1 MRSNS
6 GLTIIELVISLAIT
20 MVVTGALLRVFVDS
34 TTNQAFVEGQ
44 NDAEAQ
50 ARQPL
55 DTLIDHLRNAQANK
69 DNDLAVIKSGA
80 AISVEYYTSNGGG
93 DDETVRYFLDGTD
106 LKRTE
111 GAVTN
116 IVMSNVQDLE
126 FTYFKSNTSP
136 AQYYTGTVPT
146 DDPNAPTAVELP
158 VLAQINVRVVAN
170 VDGYMRELEGFVR
183 LRNSPFKG
191 RL

>member
-6 GLTIIELVISLAIT
+6 GLTIIELVITLAIT
-20 MVVTGALLRVFVDS
+20 LMVSGALLRVFVDS
-34 TTNQAFVEGQ
+34 TTNIAFVEGQ

-55 DTLIDHLRNAQANK
+55 DTLIDHLRNAQVYKAA
-69 DNDLAVIKSGA
+69 DLAVIESA
-80 AISVEYYTSNGGG
+80 TATSVAYYASDSAT
-93 DDETVRYFLDGTD
+93 DTVRYFLDGTD

-111 GAVTN
+111 GGVTN
-116 IVMSNVQDLE
+116 IVMGNVQELE
-126 FTYFKSNTSP
+126 FTYFKANTSP
-136 AQYYTGTVPT
+136 PRYYTGTVPT
-146 DDPNAPTAVELP
+146 DDPNAPTAEELP
-158 VLAQINVRVVAN
+158 LLAQINVRVVAN
-170 VDGYMRELEGFVR
+170 VDGYMRQLEGFVR